1 MASRVQ
7 LNRLGEKAIKGVHL
21 GLRQVAQAP
30 EQRAARR
37 LRESIGQLPAPTGPR
52 VAILSMRDWS
62 VHVSWE
68 ATIGQALKVR
78 GADVQF
84 ITCGGG
90 LERCDRTTT
99 WEAPPMP
106 CHSCSKYVGDTL
118 SAHGMMQHPLGAHWG
133 DDDGSWPELDEIPSS
148 ELALVEVDGYPL
160 GRMVD
165 IPVKWFLLTTRV
177 AEDPIGATT
186 TRAFLRSARRVLH
199 ATIKTIDEI
208 QPTKVV
214 LVNGL
219 FMFESIAREVCDRR
233 GIDVVNYERGFITD
247 TLLFARERI
256 ACFGELGDEFLKHRD
271 IPLSEAER
279 LRLNSYLEDRMHGRR
294 SIERYWS
301 DVRFDAVPR
310 QSTGRRVSLFTNLTW
325 DSAVIG
331 KEIAFPSIQEW
342 IDATIEYFGG
352 HPDDELVIRIHPA
365 EVRLA
370 GKVTREPLYEYL
382 IERPEGIPPNVRII
396 GPDDP
401 TSSYPLMED
410 SDLVCVFTSTTGLEA
425 ALLGTP
431 VIVAGETHYRG
442 KGFTEDVDD
451 PEQYID
457 ALTRV
462 LEAPEKY
469 VPDADLVE
477 RYANLFFFG
486 APISSSFV
494 REHIQGIAQLE
505 ITDRAD
511 LAPGGHP
518 GLDQICDMI
527 LGT

>member
-1 MASRVQ
+1 MSPRVQ
-7 LNRLGEKAIKGVHL
+7 LDRLGEKAIKGVHL

-37 LRESIGQLPAPTGPR
+37 LRLSVGELPAPTGPR
-52 VAILSMRDWS
+52 VAILTMRDWA

-68 ATIGQALKVR
+68 ATIGQALKIR
-78 GADVQF
+78 GADVRF

-106 CHSCSKYVGDTL
+106 CHTCSKYVRDTL
-118 SAHGMMQHPLGAHWG
+118 DAHGMEQHPLRTYW
-133 DDDGSWPELDEIPSS
+133 DDEDANWPELDEISNS
-148 ELALVEVDGYPL
+148 ELAGVEADGYPL
-160 GRMVD
+160 GKLVD

-186 TRAFLRSARRVLH
+186 TRAFLRSARKVLR
-199 ATIKTIDEI
+199 ATIKMIDEI
-208 QPTKVV
+208 RPTTVV

-219 FMFESIAREVCDRR
+219 FMFEAIARDVCSRQ

-247 TLLFARERI
+247 TLLFARDRI
-256 ACFGELGDEFLKHRD
+256 ACFGEMGDEFLKYRD
-271 IPLSEAER
+271 VPLTADER
-279 LRLNSYLEDRMHGRR
+279 LQLTNYLEDRMHGRR

-310 QSTGRRVSLFTNLTW
+310 QSLGRRVSLFTNLTW

-342 IDATIEYFGG
+342 IDATIKFFGSRP
-352 HPDDELVIRIHPA
+352 HDELVIRIHPA

-370 GKVTREPLYEYL
+370 GKPTREPLYEYL
-382 IERPEGIPPNVRII
+382 IERREAIPSNVRII
-396 GPDDP
+396 SPDDP
-401 TSSYPLMED
+401 TSSYPLMQS
-410 SDLVCVFTSTTGLEA
+410 SDVVCVFTSTTGLEA

-431 VIVAGETHYRG
+431 VIVAGETHYRA
-442 KGFTEDVDD
+442 KGFTQDVDS
-451 PEQYID
+451 PQQYLD
-457 ALTRV
+457 TLSTV
-462 LEAPEKY
+462 LDAPESFL
-469 VPDADLVE
+469 PDAELVE
-477 RYANLFFFG
+477 RYAHRFFFG
-486 APISSSFV
+486 IPVSSSFV

-505 ITDRAD
+505 ISDRAD

-518 GLDQICDMI
+518 GLDRICNEI
-527 LGT
+527 LGG